1 MFEKV
6 ILPPRPAED
15 AVTPSKPDKTTPIT
29 PVPTGIDPATHDP
42 STPALAQDTL
52 VVTLRLEDGTP
63 IPATLELSHAKD
75 ETAQGDEARFEGV
88 KGAGTLTVKALQLP
102 E

>member
-1 MFEKV
+1 MPHRICACIV
-6 ILPPRPAED
+6 STVALRTAPLPAHLRPAGRRC
-15 AVTPSKPDKTTPIT
+15 AALLRPRIP
-29 PVPTGIDPATHDP
+29 
-42 STPALAQDTL
+42 LAQDTL

-75 ETAQGDEARFEGV
+75 ETAGGDEARFEGG